1 MLEENDYIRTDL
13 GEIAIVTSVAKET
26 LQDIVGEVEGLDRQ
40 IGFCNTEPYVR
51 GNIVK
56 HSKNIIDLIEVGDF
70 INGMKIDDIGEIK
83 RFGKTAQKCLWVNI
97 GDGIDIIDEEIKD
110 ILTKE
115 QHMQNCYK
123 IAEENSSIN

>member
-56 HSKNIIDLIEVGDF
+56 HSKNIIDLIENET
-70 INGMKIDDIGEIK
+70 INISGFECIAVED
-83 RFGKTAQKCLWVNI
+83 L
-97 GDGIDIIDEEIKD
+97 EE
-110 ILTKE
+110 LL
-115 QHMQNCYK
+115 
-123 IAEENSSIN
+123 EESK

>member
-56 HSKNIIDLIEVGDF
+56 HSKNIIDLIEVGDYVNGYKVISID
-70 INGMKIDDIGEIK
+70 INAPNDCKECIELDRNNTYEYQWISQNEIK
-83 RFGKTAQKCLWVNI
+83 Q
-97 GDGIDIIDEEIKD
+97 
-110 ILTKE
+110 
-115 QHMQNCYK
+115 Y
-123 IAEENSSIN
+123 